1 MSFKPE
7 VIADSGG
14 KWCGTP
20 QRFATKEEAE
30 VQVGQS
36 GQSLASCGRDP
47 RGRVRRPVNYRW
59 QDGQL
64 IAVEK

>member
-30 VQVGQS
+30 AQMAKS
-36 GQSLASCGRDP
+36 RQSLASCARDP
-47 RGRVRRPVNYRW
+47 RGRVRRSP
-59 QDGQL
+59 
-64 IAVEK
+64 

>member
-47 RGRVRRPVNYRW
+47 RGRVRRSR
-59 QDGQL
+59 
-64 IAVEK
+64 